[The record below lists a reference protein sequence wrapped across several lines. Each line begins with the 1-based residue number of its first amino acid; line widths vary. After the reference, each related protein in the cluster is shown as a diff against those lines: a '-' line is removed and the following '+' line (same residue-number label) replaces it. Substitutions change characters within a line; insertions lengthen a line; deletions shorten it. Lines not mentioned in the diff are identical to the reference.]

1 MAQGIIDFFEAIQ
14 IHHEH
19 SEGSFE
25 APDAFQSDIQTVVEQ
40 GAIGQVGERIMFGH
54 VTEAFFIAANDLG
67 LLPDA
72 AAQQDDPKD
81 R

>member
-1 MAQGIIDFFEAIQ
+1 
-14 IHHEH
+14 
-19 SEGSFE
+19 
-25 APDAFQSDIQTVVEQ
+25 
-40 GAIGQVGERIMFGH
+40 MFGH

-81 R
+81 RGDGEQYDDGHGEQGVARCPPRGLAQDGYILGRTEQEPDGLRSDSTF